1 MKVNDTSPRRRKV
14 GRPRVLPL
22 DQRCLSF
29 CVPVSK
35 AEQLDAL
42 LPRSGQRSAALR
54 EALDLVLSRLSAAQA
69 PATPAQDP

>member
-1 MKVNDTSPRRRKV
+1 MKDNDTSTPRRKV

-29 CVPVSK
+29 FVPAEQ

-69 PATPAQDP
+69 PAQAQDP